1 MLDCDWLIPG
11 SVGDGAERE
20 VDLRRKEIQSA
31 VNTGVDTRVDQLS
44 WKLAREFSKAVVIPV
59 F

>member
-1 MLDCDWLIPG
+1 MLDSDWLIPG

-31 VNTGVDTRVDQLS
+31 VNTGVDTRVDHS
-44 WKLAREFSKAVVIPV
+44 SIALAEFY
-59 F
+59 